1 MSERAIGNEGA
12 LRRPMTND
20 DHQPNP
26 LIALQRQERHKMTL
40 EEQNKRTKRKNEREL
55 KDIYT
60 SAIYYHGVDK
70 TSSSFKRNNVIILIH
85 QYEVHTIV
93 HETL

>member
-1 MSERAIGNEGA
+1 MSERAIGTEGA

-26 LIALQRQERHKMTL
+26 ALIALQRQERHKMTL

-60 SAIYYHGVDK
+60 SAIYYHGVDT
-70 TSSSFKRNNVIILIH
+70 TSSSFKKE
-85 QYEVHTIV
+85 QCDYPDPPE
-93 HETL
+93 